1 MAEKSQQRRLVVL
14 AAGIVAFRSTP
25 GGREVLMVYRP
36 LLGDW
41 VLPKGHVDAG
51 ELLPET
57 ACREFHEETGYKAVV
72 VRPIARV
79 DYPVGDTIKRV
90 SWFLGRLSDDE
101 PDDVAD
107 PAEVSVV
114 LWARLDQALHTL
126 TYGNEREVL
135 LWASQMEPTYPM
147 VIVRHGKALSR
158 KSWKKADDLRPLAA
172 RGRREAKRLPHLLGA
187 YGVADL
193 VSSSADRCMQTLDP
207 YSDATGLDI
216 MILPV
221 LSEEGAAQDPPG
233 VGTAMDEL
241 RDRLLASGVPLA
253 VCGHRP
259 VLPAMA
265 DALGARY
272 EALKPGESMVVHL
285 NPESGAVVATER
297 YASKAR

>member
-1 MAEKSQQRRLVVL
+1 MSDKPQKRRTVVP

-25 GGREVLMVYRP
+25 GGREVVMVYRP

-57 ACREFHEETGYKAVV
+57 ACREFHEETGHKAVV
-72 VRPIARV
+72 VRPIAQV
-79 DYPVGDTIKRV
+79 DYPVEGTIKRV
-90 SWFLGRLSDDE
+90 SWFLGRLFEDE
-101 PDDVAD
+101 PDDVQN
-107 PAEVSVV
+107 PAEVSLVM
-114 LWARLDQALHTL
+114 WARLDNALHTL

-172 RGRREAKRLPHLLGA
+172 RGHREAKRLPHLLGA

-193 VSSSADRCMQTLDP
+193 ASSPSDRCMQTLDP
-207 YSDATGLDI
+207 YSEVTGLDV

-221 LSEEGAAQDPPG
+221 LSEEGAADNPAG
-233 VGTAMDEL
+233 VGVAMDEL
-241 RDRLLASGVPLA
+241 RDRLLGSGVPLA

-259 VLPAMA
+259 VLPAMVA
-265 DALGARY
+265 ALGAKY
-272 EALKPGESMVVHL
+272 EPLKPGEAMVVHL
-285 NPESGAVVATER
+285 DPESGAVVATER